1 MSEIRIKSQGAIKLF
16 ESDNTSHVTIASPAS
31 LSANRTI
38 TIPDA
43 DVTLGAGTT
52 INNNADN
59 RVITGSGTANTLEGE
74 ANFTF
79 DGTSIY
85 SQANLKLE
93 HTGDAQRIIRL
104 DADRGAGG
112 NSLGDIE
119 FQWNGNVNAKI
130 SGIAG
135 NDTTNKDDANLD
147 FYVRES
153 GSSIARAMTIN
164 KDGVVGIGA
173 ANVGDLGVGLHIRT
187 ADSGGTVDG
196 SADELVLENGSDT
209 GMTILSGTS
218 GTGSVRFGDSGTNDI
233 GRINYDHSAN
243 NMQFNTNG
251 SERMRI
257 LSDGTVNISTTGSI
271 GSNQGGIHVSRGN
284 GQNGTIAYL
293 DSASTSYDANII
305 NEYCAATST
314 NSTFNFIRSQSGNGV
329 VFVVRDSGNV
339 QNTNN
344 SYGAY
349 SDERI
354 KQNITDANSQW
365 DDIKALKI
373 RNFKLKSDPTKT
385 QLGVVAQEL
394 ETANMNGLVEEAKPE
409 KEHVAYHSDFGTIED
424 GTADNGA
431 TPIKDEDD
439 NITGYEDVFTKGQKV
454 KSVKY
459 SVLYMKAIKALQESM
474 ERIEQ
479 LEAKVTAL
487 ENA

>member
-1 MSEIRIKSQGAIKLF
+1 MSKVNV
-16 ESDNTSHVTIASPAS
+16 NTIEPSTGTDI
-31 LSANRTI
+31 
-38 TIPDA
+38 
-43 DVTLGAGTT
+43 TLGASGDTITVPSGATITNSGTAT
-52 INNNADN
+52 GFGVSLANGVDN
-59 RVITGSGTANTLEGE
+59 RVVTASSASALNGE
-74 ANFTF
+74 ANLTYN
-79 DGTSIY
+79 GTI
-85 SQANLKLE
+85 L
-93 HTGDAQRIIRL
+93 GV
-104 DADRGAGG
+104 GG
-112 NSLGDIE
+112 
-119 FQWNGNVNAKI
+119 
-130 SGIAG
+130 
-135 NDTTNKDDANLD
+135 T
-147 FYVRES
+147 
-153 GSSIARAMTIN
+153 
-164 KDGVVGIGA
+164 
-173 ANVGDLGVGLHIRT
+173 GDLGNGIHVKI

-196 SADELVLENGSDT
+196 SADELVLENSGDT
-209 GMTILSGTS
+209 GMTILSGT
-218 GTGSVRFGDSGTNDI
+218 GNVGSVRFGDSGTNDV
-233 GRINYDHSAN
+233 GRIVYDHSAN

-459 SVLYMKAIKALQESM
+459 SVLYMKAIKCLQEAITK
-474 ERIEQ
+474 IET
-479 LEAKVTAL
+479 LETENTDIKARLTAL